1 MSRKRLRNFLRP
13 FVQIEEYPVCL
24 FSSSPERLICMLGQ
38 QWQLLSGKYV
48 NEVIRVR
55 VLYLPKDTPKEYSC
69 IEVTEFCPY
78 TTGTPGSFTESLGS
92 SLP

>member
-1 MSRKRLRNFLRP
+1 MLVFVKPRNFTIKRTKLGP
-13 FVQIEEYPVCL
+13 D
-24 FSSSPERLICMLGQ
+24 RLICMLGQ

-78 TTGTPGSFTESLGS
+78 TTGSPGSFTESLGS